1 MSGER
6 KVDGAGT
13 FTILRGVL
21 HDIFTR
27 LLPAFAPFVR
37 PIRWERKRGDSM
49 THGLETTHQGFD
61 RVSKRVPFGPLLAA
75 VAATSVAFIFGLVAT
90 LSWQQCLVVVLAAG
104 ALAGG
109 AVFTVL
115 EMLRL
120 GKESE

>member
-1 MSGER
+1 
-6 KVDGAGT
+6 
-13 FTILRGVL
+13 
-21 HDIFTR
+21 
-27 LLPAFAPFVR
+27 
-37 PIRWERKRGDSM
+37 M
-49 THGLETTHQGFD
+49 THGLETTHQGFN
-61 RVSKRVPFGPLLAA
+61 RVAKRVPFGPLLAT

-120 GKESE
+120 GKGSE